1 MFPTASNIN
10 KGGTAIYI
18 DRNFD
23 SFERVDLKI
32 QDDNYESTWCEIKN
46 TNSKNIVTGCIYR
59 HPRYN
64 VREFFSYFEKCLNKL
79 SRENKEIYI
88 CGDFNLDL
96 LKIEEDNSYLEFYNL
111 LCSYGFLPKI
121 IHPTRVTEHNSS
133 LIDNIFSN
141 NLSDITISGNILLT
155 LSEHFS
161 QLLSVKRGIV
171 EYSNIK
177 LYKRDYSKFDP
188 LQFRDDVSIQNFNEN
203 LKDINDQFGDFY
215 FKLSGCVDRH
225 APVKELTPKELKI
238 KNKPWITPNIIKMI
252 KVRNKF
258 FKRKKRQPN
267 NDNIIKVYNLFR
279 NRIIREIKKS
289 KKTYYSN
296 YFAEHT
302 NNIKKTWSGIR
313 EIINLKNNNSKHIT
327 IEH

>member
-1 MFPTASNIN
+1 MAEFVDCNFESIFNLPFTSINNVELNNLNSSNSTIFLNSLPSLDIVSEVSKFSNFQPSDIDINMAFQTDCKYYSVDDYKKIRNNRYFNIFHSNINSLEAKFDNFHEFLSSISSKFGILAITETSEKVNVGFRKKIEIEGYKMFSTASNIN

-23 SFERVDLKI
+23 SFERMDLKI

-121 IHPTRVTEHNSS
+121 IHPTRVTDHNSS

-161 QLLSVKRGIV
+161 QFLSVKRGIV
-171 EYSNIK
+171 EYSNTK
-177 LYKRDYSKFDP
+177 L
-188 LQFRDDVSIQNFNEN
+188 
-203 LKDINDQFGDFY
+203 
-215 FKLSGCVDRH
+215 
-225 APVKELTPKELKI
+225 
-238 KNKPWITPNIIKMI
+238 
-252 KVRNKF
+252 
-258 FKRKKRQPN
+258 
-267 NDNIIKVYNLFR
+267 
-279 NRIIREIKKS
+279 
-289 KKTYYSN
+289 
-296 YFAEHT
+296 
-302 NNIKKTWSGIR
+302 
-313 EIINLKNNNSKHIT
+313 
-327 IEH
+327 

>member
-1 MFPTASNIN
+1 M
-10 KGGTAIYI
+10 
-18 DRNFD
+18 R
-23 SFERVDLKI
+23 L
-32 QDDNYESTWCEIKN
+32 
-46 TNSKNIVTGCIYR
+46 YR
-59 HPRYN
+59 
-64 VREFFSYFEKCLNKL
+64 
-79 SRENKEIYI
+79 
-88 CGDFNLDL
+88 GDWTQGNL
-96 LKIEEDNSYLEFYNL
+96 
-111 LCSYGFLPKI
+111 GFLPKI

-161 QLLSVKRGIV
+161 QFLSVKRGIV

-267 NDNIIKVYNLFR
+267 NDNIIKVYNL
-279 NRIIREIKKS
+279 EI
-289 KKTYYSN
+289 
-296 YFAEHT
+296 E
-302 NNIKKTWSGIR
+302 
-313 EIINLKNNNSKHIT
+313 
-327 IEH
+327 